1 MTIAVEQA
9 DEGASP
15 ASAAGAAGSAP
26 HAARPPSIRRRLS
39 RSLLMLSG
47 VLGLGLA
54 IAVGFTVQEEVD
66 ELMDSMLEASAHVL
80 AGALARNGQAAA
92 GEALPGA
99 AGALSGVM
107 PAPAGEAAPAG
118 ASPAVVV
125 ASVGDDEEEEEFVW
139 QWVDTNGVVL
149 QRSAMAPA
157 EPLTREL
164 QAGFEDSDSWRVFR
178 WPIAAQQR
186 VLYVAHTQ
194 TERSEVQREIALTTI
209 AVALLVGGLGMVWL
223 SGRVDKELR
232 PLAALSRVL
241 AAYDP
246 LEPGAVPGPPARSE
260 LVPVHL
266 AIGTL
271 GQRLRE
277 RVASER
283 AFSAHAAHAL
293 RTPLAGID
301 AQLAVALRE
310 SPPPVQAR
318 LLRVRAASDRLR
330 RVVTS
335 LLALFRSDVRPHRE
349 WVDLAD
355 LAARL
360 PADGFVV
367 RAAAGGPVSADP
379 DLLAAAISN
388 LLDNAARLGAHHVMI
403 SSPEAGVVRVHDDG
417 PGVSA
422 QRREQLQHAI
432 DTQDAEQL
440 GGLGLILASM
450 VARAHGGALRLP
462 TVDTG
467 FAADLDVGVSAV

>member
-1 MTIAVEQA
+1 MKAIAVEQ
-9 DEGASP
+9 DITTP
-15 ASAAGAAGSAP
+15 AAVQ
-26 HAARPPSIRRRLS
+26 RPPSIRQRLS
-39 RSLLMLSG
+39 RSLLALSA
-47 VLGLGLA
+47 VLGVALA

-66 ELMDSMLEASAHVL
+66 ELMDSMLEASARVL
-80 AGALARNGQAAA
+80 ASALARNGRGPEA
-92 GEALPGA
+92 GERPPASAVA
-99 AGALSGVM
+99 AST
-107 PAPAGEAAPAG
+107 
-118 ASPAVVV
+118 VVFEP
-125 ASVGDDEEEEEFVW
+125 VGDDDEEEEEFVW
-139 QWVDTNGVVL
+139 QWVDAGGAVL

-157 EPLTREL
+157 EPLTRDPR
-164 QAGFEDSDSWRVFR
+164 AGFEDSDGWRVFR
-178 WPIAAQQR
+178 WPMPAQQR
-186 VLYVAHTQ
+186 MLYVAHTQ
-194 TERSEVQREIALTTI
+194 TERREVQREIALTTI
-209 AVALLVGGLGMVWL
+209 AVALLVGGVGMVWL
-223 SGRVDKELR
+223 SGRVRTELQ
-232 PLAALSRVL
+232 PLAALSGVL

-246 LEPGAVPGPPARSE
+246 LEPGATPGLPARSE
-260 LVPVHL
+260 LAAVHQ

-271 GQRLRE
+271 GQHLRE

-318 LLRVRAASDRLR
+318 LLRVRAASDRLQ

-360 PADGFVV
+360 PADGLQVQV
-367 RAAAGGPVSADP
+367 TTGAPLSADP

-388 LLDNAARLGAHHVMI
+388 LLDNAARLGARHVRI
-403 SSPEAGVVRVHDDG
+403 SSPETGVLRVHDDG

-422 QRREQLQHAI
+422 QRREQLQQAI
-432 DTQDAEQL
+432 DAQDAEQL
-440 GGLGLILASM
+440 GGLGLMLASM

-462 TVDTG
+462 AVDTG
-467 FAADLDVGVSAV
+467 FAADLDVGVSAA

>member
-1 MTIAVEQA
+1 MTIAAEQ
-9 DEGASP
+9 DIASP
-15 ASAAGAAGSAP
+15 ARPASPAA
-26 HAARPPSIRRRLS
+26 AARPPSIRRQLS
-39 RSLLMLSG
+39 RSLLTLSA
-47 VLGLGLA
+47 VLGVGLA
-54 IAVGFTVQEEVD
+54 IAVGSTVQEEVD

-80 AGALARNGQAAA
+80 AGALARNGNAPAA
-92 GEALPGA
+92 GEAPQDR
-99 AGALSGVM
+99 
-107 PAPAGEAAPAG
+107 AG
-118 ASPAVVV
+118 ASSAVVAPAAATPAIVV
-125 ASVGDDEEEEEFVW
+125 ASMGDDEEEEEFIW
-139 QWVDTNGVVL
+139 QWVDAGGVVL

-157 EPLTREL
+157 EPLTRDL
-164 QAGFEDSDSWRVFR
+164 RPGFEDSDGWRVFR

-186 VLYVAHTQ
+186 VLYVAHSQ
-194 TERSEVQREIALTTI
+194 TERREVQLEIALTTI
-209 AVALLVGGLGMVWL
+209 AVALLVGGVGMVWL
-223 SGRVDKELR
+223 SGRVDKELQ
-232 PLAALSRVL
+232 PLAALSRTL

-246 LEPGAVPGPPARSE
+246 LDPASVAEQPARSE
-260 LVPVHL
+260 LAAVHQ
-266 AIGTL
+266 AIGAL

-349 WVDLAD
+349 WVALSD

-360 PADGFVV
+360 PADGLQV
-367 RAAAGGPVSADP
+367 RVAAGGPVSADP

-388 LLDNAARLGAHHVMI
+388 LLDNAARLGAHHVLI
-403 SSPEAGVVRVHDDG
+403 SSPETGVVRVHDDG

-422 QRREQLQHAI
+422 QRREQLQRAI
-432 DTQDAEQL
+432 DTQDADQL
-440 GGLGLILASM
+440 GGLGLILAAM

-462 TVDTG
+462 AVDTG
-467 FAADLDVGVSAV
+467 FAADLDVGVAAA

>member
-1 MTIAVEQA
+1 MTIAAEQDIA
-9 DEGASP
+9 TP
-15 ASAAGAAGSAP
+15 ASDAAA
-26 HAARPPSIRRRLS
+26 AARPPSIRRRLS

-54 IAVGFTVQEEVD
+54 ITVGFTVQEEVD

-80 AGALARNGQAAA
+80 AAALARNGNAPAAA
-92 GEALPGA
+92 ESPPGH
-99 AGALSGVM
+99 AGTS
-107 PAPAGEAAPAG
+107 
-118 ASPAVVV
+118 SAVVV
-125 ASVGDDEEEEEFVW
+125 SPTGNDDQEKDFVW
-139 QWVDTNGVVL
+139 QWVDTGGVVL

-157 EPLTREL
+157 QPLTHEL
-164 QAGFEDSDSWRVFR
+164 RAGFEDSDGWRVFR
-178 WPIAAQQR
+178 WPIVAQQR

-194 TERSEVQREIALTTI
+194 SERREVQREIALATI

-223 SGRVDKELR
+223 SGRVDSELQ
-232 PLAALSRVL
+232 PLAALSRTL

-246 LEPGAVPGPPARSE
+246 LEPGSAPEQPARSE
-260 LVPVHL
+260 LAAVHQ
-266 AIGTL
+266 AIVAL

-310 SPPPVQAR
+310 SPPPLQAR

-349 WVDLAD
+349 WVQLAD
-355 LAARL
+355 LAVRL
-360 PADGFVV
+360 PADGFAVQ
-367 RAAAGGPVSADP
+367 AAAGGPVNADP

-388 LLDNAARLGAHHVMI
+388 LLDNAARLGARHVLI

-422 QRREQLQHAI
+422 QRREQLQQAI

-440 GGLGLILASM
+440 GGLGLILAAM

-462 TVDTG
+462 AVDTG
-467 FAADLDVGVSAV
+467 FAADLDVGVSAA

>member
-1 MTIAVEQA
+1 MTIAAEQR
-9 DEGASP
+9 GANT
-15 ASAAGAAGSAP
+15 AAGQ
-26 HAARPPSIRRRLS
+26 RPPSIRRRLA
-39 RSLLMLSG
+39 RSLLLLSG
-47 VLGLGLA
+47 VLGVGLA
-54 IAVGFTVQEEVD
+54 IAVGLTVQEEVD
-66 ELMDSMLEASAHVL
+66 ELMDSMLEASARVL
-80 AGALARNGQAAA
+80 AGALARNASGP
-92 GEALPGA
+92 EAVEP
-99 AGALSGVM
+99 ALSG
-107 PAPAGEAAPAG
+107 GGGAA
-118 ASPAVVV
+118 SAVVFQP
-125 ASVGDDEEEEEFVW
+125 AGDDEEEEEFVW
-139 QWVDTNGVVL
+139 QWVDAGGAVL

-157 EPLTREL
+157 EPLTRDL
-164 QAGFEDSDSWRVFR
+164 HAGFEDSEGWRVFR
-178 WPIAAQQR
+178 WPIPAQQR
-186 VLYVAHTQ
+186 MLYVAHTQ
-194 TERSEVQREIALTTI
+194 TEWREVQREIALTTI

-223 SGRVDKELR
+223 SGRVDKELQ

-246 LEPGAVPGPPARSE
+246 LQAGAVPDPPARSE
-260 LVPVHL
+260 LAPVHQ
-266 AIGTL
+266 AIGAL

-318 LLRVRAASDRLR
+318 LLRVRAASDRLQ
-330 RVVTS
+330 RVVVS

-360 PADGFVV
+360 PADGLQV
-367 RAAAGGPVSADP
+367 RVADGGPVSADP

-388 LLDNAARLGAHHVMI
+388 LLDNSARLGAHHVLV

-422 QRREQLQHAI
+422 QRRGQLQQAI

-440 GGLGLILASM
+440 GGLGLMLASM

-462 TVDTG
+462 AVDTG